1 MGFRR
6 VPSAKNT
13 RLIQGD
19 DMKKL
24 VIASLCAAAFSANAF
39 EAGLSVGRDR
49 NVDDTLYVLSA
60 GTSVVGLKVSAEVGG
75 VIDKYT
81 TIGASVG
88 REYKVWRL
96 GLTPHVGMNYVKTDI
111 ANKESGGAVSS
122 GFEVSMPLVK
132 GVSAVADYT
141 YSWDI
146 QSKTDFRG
154 GIFTAGVRMS
164 F

>member
-19 DMKKL
+19 LMKKL
-24 VIASLCAAAFSANAF
+24 VIASLCAVAFSANAL
-39 EAGLSVGRDR
+39 EVGLSVGRDR

-60 GTSVVGLKVSAEVGG
+60 GTSVAGLKVSAEAGG
-75 VIDKYT
+75 VLDKYA

-88 REYKVWRL
+88 REFKVWRV
-96 GLTPHVGMNYVKTDI
+96 GVTPHAGLGYISTDV
-111 ANKESGGAVSS
+111 AGKESGGV
-122 GFEVSMPLVK
+122 GNTGVEVSVPLFK
-132 GVSAVADYT
+132 GVSAVVDYT
-141 YSWDI
+141 YNWDI